1 MESKRKRRIL
11 YYKMTP
17 INKINEIEK
26 YIKKRFNIKYKKYQT
41 NEIFHRHFACKFVY
55 RKICHITT
63 YFQDNLLFNE
73 KEEYLTQLFNIPE
86 SFKNLIKYAL
96 IYKDYV
102 SFYCFPIITN
112 FYFNEIVVERR
123 EAQAEQFYDVNFK
136 ETKNKKDT
144 SKDNGIIIYS
154 KEKGKNDNND
164 SESKNEIV
172 NKNIFNKKIRNQID
186 LYSPDKIECSKVN
199 TDENS
204 YFISSTNENNM
215 NKIIKELN
223 NKESH
228 RNINFENL
236 KENKSNSMQC
246 SKKIQKIKNIKGT
259 KKLEEYSRNIK
270 KNININKYNKNNNNN
285 FIFKYDDKNNFVKND
300 YFKRKSDG
308 FIKSINYF
316 FNKKNSDKKYFCL
329 SKNKSTINIHQN
341 PSLQRTLN
349 LNKKYI
355 NSFEQK
361 VKNEK
366 LNESEKMSYFFK
378 NYSKNDNNKK
388 EKFIKTPNRSLILKL
403 NKIIKINNNIFN
415 INIIKTKKEKSMI
428 ENQEQNYNYKIID
441 SSRAQNSTFRK
452 LKNINNIN
460 NKKKSKNRNNNNNI
474 ISRNKHNSNSSR
486 FFSTKKLYINNKI
499 EKENSKHK
507 NFALNKIIPN
517 SVIRKII
524 VKPKTN
530 IIDKTLEPSKYNFNN
545 ENYSKALNFSSL
557 NNFQTYKNGSD
568 RIINI
573 KKKIYN

>member
-300 YFKRKSDG
+300 YFKRKNND

-378 NYSKNDNNKK
+378 NYSKNDINKK
-388 EKFIKTPNRSLILKL
+388 EKFMGTLNRSLILKL

-428 ENQEQNYNYKIID
+428 ENQEPNYNYKIID

-545 ENYSKALNFSSL
+545 ENYFKALNFSSL

>member
-1 MESKRKRRIL
+1 M
-11 YYKMTP
+11 
-17 INKINEIEK
+17 
-26 YIKKRFNIKYKKYQT
+26 
-41 NEIFHRHFACKFVY
+41 
-55 RKICHITT
+55 
-63 YFQDNLLFNE
+63 
-73 KEEYLTQLFNIPE
+73 
-86 SFKNLIKYAL
+86 
-96 IYKDYV
+96 
-102 SFYCFPIITN
+102 
-112 FYFNEIVVERR
+112 
-123 EAQAEQFYDVNFK
+123 
-136 ETKNKKDT
+136 
-144 SKDNGIIIYS
+144 
-154 KEKGKNDNND
+154 
-164 SESKNEIV
+164 

-259 KKLEEYSRNIK
+259 KKLEEYSRNIRE
-270 KNININKYNKNNNNN
+270 NININKYNKNNNNN

-300 YFKRKSDG
+300 YFKRKNND

-460 NKKKSKNRNNNNNI
+460 NKKKSKNINNNNNI

-486 FFSTKKLYINNKI
+486 FFSTKKLFVNNKI

-507 NFALNKIIPN
+507 YFALNKIIPN

-545 ENYSKALNFSSL
+545 ENYFKALNFSSL
-557 NNFQTYKNGSD
+557 NNFQTHKNGSD

>member
-1 MESKRKRRIL
+1 
-11 YYKMTP
+11 
-17 INKINEIEK
+17 
-26 YIKKRFNIKYKKYQT
+26 
-41 NEIFHRHFACKFVY
+41 
-55 RKICHITT
+55 
-63 YFQDNLLFNE
+63 
-73 KEEYLTQLFNIPE
+73 
-86 SFKNLIKYAL
+86 
-96 IYKDYV
+96 
-102 SFYCFPIITN
+102 
-112 FYFNEIVVERR
+112 
-123 EAQAEQFYDVNFK
+123 
-136 ETKNKKDT
+136 
-144 SKDNGIIIYS
+144 
-154 KEKGKNDNND
+154 
-164 SESKNEIV
+164 
-172 NKNIFNKKIRNQID
+172 
-186 LYSPDKIECSKVN
+186 
-199 TDENS
+199 
-204 YFISSTNENNM
+204 
-215 NKIIKELN
+215 
-223 NKESH
+223 
-228 RNINFENL
+228 
-236 KENKSNSMQC
+236 MQC

-259 KKLEEYSRNIK
+259 KKLEEYSRNIRE
-270 KNININKYNKNNNNN
+270 NININKYNKNNNNN

-388 EKFIKTPNRSLILKL
+388 EKFVKTPNRSLILKL

-441 SSRAQNSTFRK
+441 SSRAQNSIFRK

-486 FFSTKKLYINNKI
+486 FCSTKKLFVNNKI

-507 NFALNKIIPN
+507 YFALNKIIPN

-545 ENYSKALNFSSL
+545 ENYFKALNFSSL

-568 RIINI
+568 RIINM

>member
-41 NEIFHRHFACKFVY
+41 NEIFHRHFTCKFVY
-55 RKICHITT
+55 KKTCHITT

-136 ETKNKKDT
+136 EIKNKKDT

-204 YFISSTNENNM
+204 FFISSTNENNM

-259 KKLEEYSRNIK
+259 KKLEEYSRNIRE
-270 KNININKYNKNNNNN
+270 NININKYNKNNNNN

-428 ENQEQNYNYKIID
+428 ENQEPNYNYKIID

-486 FFSTKKLYINNKI
+486 FFRTKKLYINNKI

-545 ENYSKALNFSSL
+545 ENYFKALNFSSL

-568 RIINI
+568 RIINM

>member
-11 YYKMTP
+11 YHKMTP

-55 RKICHITT
+55 KKICHITT

-154 KEKGKNDNND
+154 KEKGKNDNDD

-204 YFISSTNENNM
+204 FFISSTNENNM

-259 KKLEEYSRNIK
+259 KKLEEYSRNIRQ
-270 KNININKYNKNNNNN
+270 NININKYNKNNNNN

-300 YFKRKSDG
+300 YFKRKNND

-341 PSLQRTLN
+341 PLLQRTLN

-403 NKIIKINNNIFN
+403 NKIIKINNNIFI

-460 NKKKSKNRNNNNNI
+460 NEKKSKNRNNNNNI

-486 FFSTKKLYINNKI
+486 FCSTKKLFVNNKI
-499 EKENSKHK
+499 VKENSKHK
-507 NFALNKIIPN
+507 YFALNKIIPN
-517 SVIRKII
+517 SVIRQII

-545 ENYSKALNFSSL
+545 ENYFKALNFSSL

-568 RIINI
+568 RIIKM